1 MEKAK
6 VVPLCIDLPPSDLTW
21 PLAAFQGQ
29 PLDEEGMRHLVRDV
43 SAASEKPMD
52 KESLHDLFDAMW
64 PKLKTAIDTALD
76 GASLTQEPQRSLED
90 MAAEVVDA
98 VRRMERTGRWIG
110 RRDSVLLDP
119 NQDLLW
125 HRNGC

>member
-64 PKLKTAIDTALD
+64 PKLKT
-76 GASLTQEPQRSLED
+76 
-90 MAAEVVDA
+90 EVVDA

>member
-1 MEKAK
+1 
-6 VVPLCIDLPPSDLTW
+6 
-21 PLAAFQGQ
+21 
-29 PLDEEGMRHLVRDV
+29 
-43 SAASEKPMD
+43 MD

-98 VRRMERTGRWIG
+98 VRRMERTGDGSVGEIQCCWIRTKIYCGTGMAVKTRGSPQAKHHGLDCLGRIFLDVCISALTDRWRIRLPPTRIDSG
-110 RRDSVLLDP
+110 RSE
-119 NQDLLW
+119 
-125 HRNGC
+125 

>member
-1 MEKAK
+1 
-6 VVPLCIDLPPSDLTW
+6 
-21 PLAAFQGQ
+21 
-29 PLDEEGMRHLVRDV
+29 
-43 SAASEKPMD
+43 MD

-110 RRDSVLLDP
+110 PRDSVLLDP